1 MAEQGEKRM
10 WIAEINT
17 PDFCGSEIEVRE
29 MGRSGSTV
37 VCDTLEEDISKLI
50 IEFEDESS
58 AEGFENAVH
67 SGRAQIQIEANF
79 SMETVNEEMKL
90 EYELAKISGDKDRL
104 EAVLKELWEGD
115 GIDPERTKPREMS
128 GIKRIVTVLGNEYG
142 GRSVL
147 GIGFRDPKGWE
158 TFEQWLKTFGLSNAD
173 HISTE

>member
-1 MAEQGEKRM
+1 
-10 WIAEINT
+10 
-17 PDFCGSEIEVRE
+17 
-29 MGRSGSTV
+29 
-37 VCDTLEEDISKLI
+37 
-50 IEFEDESS
+50 
-58 AEGFENAVH
+58 
-67 SGRAQIQIEANF
+67 
-79 SMETVNEEMKL
+79 METVNEEMKL

-128 GIKRIVTVLGNEYG
+128 GIKRIVTVLGNEYR